1 MKRLII
7 ATAVL
12 GLSSTAALA
21 MPLLNQANLIA
32 RPAVLSENVRIICEE
47 NGVCYQVGR
56 RPVARWIYGDGAFY
70 GPYVGPG
77 NYGAPNRHF
86 KWAIFGPW
94 YW

>member
-12 GLSSTAALA
+12 ALSSTAALA
-21 MPLLNQANLIA
+21 MPLLNQANSIA
-32 RPAVLSENVRIICEE
+32 RPSAISENVRIICEE
-47 NGVCYQVGR
+47 NGVCYEVGR
-56 RPVARWIYGDGAFY
+56 RPVARWIYGNGAFY

-77 NYGAPNRHF
+77 NYGAPNRHY